1 MLLLLSF
8 GFLIVLAVLLLSI
21 WSTVRAYNVKHTI
34 DPPEDASKGLTSFL
48 TNHNIFSIRK
58 IKG

>member
-1 MLLLLSF
+1 MSLLLSF

-34 DPPEDASKGLTSFL
+34 DPPEDASKGLTD
-48 TNHNIFSIRK
+48 K
-58 IKG
+58 KDP

>member
-21 WSTVRAYNVKHTI
+21 WSTAYNVKHTI
-34 DPPEDASKGLTSFL
+34 DPPEDASKGLTDK
-48 TNHNIFSIRK
+48 NNP
-58 IKG
+58 

>member
-1 MLLLLSF
+1 MLLLLSL

-34 DPPEDASKGLTSFL
+34 DPPQDASNGLTDK
-48 TNHNIFSIRK
+48 NK
-58 IKG
+58 P

>member
-34 DPPEDASKGLTSFL
+34 DPPEDTSKGLTDKK
-48 TNHNIFSIRK
+48 NP
-58 IKG
+58 

>member
-1 MLLLLSF
+1 MVLLLSF

-34 DPPEDASKGLTSFL
+34 DPPEDASKGLT
-48 TNHNIFSIRK
+48 NKKNP
-58 IKG
+58 